1 MFLGIFPS
9 QNSKPPSMALEE
21 GLGGAHALLG
31 QRWVIQL
38 VPKGHTSA
46 MIRDPPTPN
55 VGSWYPAW

>member
-1 MFLGIFPS
+1 
-9 QNSKPPSMALEE
+9 MALEE

-46 MIRDPPTPN
+46 MIRDPPTQKTLDHVWFIRPGHN
-55 VGSWYPAW
+55 YGAWEK